1 MPEES
6 RDPIETDCFLLRT
19 DLYYEPL
26 SRQQTVEIFRVNI
39 KRLRGIEDEKQRQ
52 LEGTELEQP
61 RLRIMAKSIIEYAQS
76 YYDEHENTPHLRWKG
91 RQIRNTFQIA
101 SSFAYYNMN
110 KASLDKTNPESG
122 QLVSPVLDER
132 HFEKVAV
139 AIEQFGNYMDYTK
152 AIADADQARIETIR
166 ADHMRN
172 EDLAPRRHD

>member
-1 MPEES
+1 
-6 RDPIETDCFLLRT
+6 
-19 DLYYEPL
+19 
-26 SRQQTVEIFRVNI
+26 
-39 KRLRGIEDEKQRQ
+39 
-52 LEGTELEQP
+52 
-61 RLRIMAKSIIEYAQS
+61 MAKSIIEYAQS
-76 YYDEHENTPHLRWKG
+76 YYDEHEDTLHLRWKG